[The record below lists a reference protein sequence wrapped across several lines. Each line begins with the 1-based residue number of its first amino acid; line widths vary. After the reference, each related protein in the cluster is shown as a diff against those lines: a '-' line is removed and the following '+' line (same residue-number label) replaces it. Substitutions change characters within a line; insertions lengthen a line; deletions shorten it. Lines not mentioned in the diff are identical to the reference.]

1 VRNLKNHVWR
11 PLFIVLAIVGGILIT
26 RTLLVPDDFGVY
38 ERGYMYGWH
47 RKSNEAEWK
56 KYPVKYKTAMVCR
69 ECHKDKYDDIKDSPH
84 GSISCEN
91 CHGPN
96 YDHPKD
102 PLGLN
107 IDRSR
112 GLCIRCHAYLPYK
125 DNIRGKIPGIDPEK
139 HYPQQECIMCHYPH
153 DPTRSNPKHQKPEV
167 KS

>member
-1 VRNLKNHVWR
+1 MKNHVWR
-11 PLFIVLAIVGGILIT
+11 PLFIVLAIIGGILLT
-26 RTLLVPDDFGVY
+26 RTLLVPSDFGVY

-56 KYPVKYKTAMVCR
+56 KFPVKYKTAAVCR
-69 ECHKDKYDDIKDSPH
+69 ECHKDKYNDIKDSPH
-84 GSISCEN
+84 ASISCEN

-102 PLGLN
+102 PIGLK

-125 DNIRGKIPGIDPEK
+125 DSARAKSPASTLRSIIPRRSASCATTPTTRPGPIRNIRK
-139 HYPQQECIMCHYPH
+139 
-153 DPTRSNPKHQKPEV
+153 RR
-167 KS
+167 

>member
-1 VRNLKNHVWR
+1 MKNHVWR
-11 PLFIVLAIVGGILIT
+11 PLFVVAAIVGAILLA
-26 RTLLVPDDFGVY
+26 RTLMVPGDFGIH

-56 KYPVKYKTAMVCR
+56 AYRVKYKTAEVCAK
-69 ECHKDKYDDIKDSPH
+69 CHRDKYNDITKSPH
-84 GSISCEN
+84 ASISCEN

-102 PLGLN
+102 PLGLK

-112 GLCIRCHAYLPYK
+112 ALCIRCHAALPYK
-125 DNIRGKIPGIDPEK
+125 ASPRTNIPGIDPEK
-139 HYPQQECIMCHYPH
+139 HYPQAECVMCHYPH
-153 DPTRSNPKHQKPEV
+153 NPAKPDPKHRKAEV